1 MCLPL
6 TLALAAAVQVTTDV
20 PPPAPFG
27 PVPSARQLAWHERQF
42 YGFVHFGPNT
52 FTGVEWGEGR
62 EDPKLF
68 APSALDCRQW
78 VRAMK
83 AAGMTGVILTAKHHD
98 GFCLFVSE
106 HTTHDVESAGTPR
119 DVLKELS
126 EACKAEQMWLGVYLS
141 PWDRREPRYG
151 SGDAYNEHFRAQLRE
166 ALTKY
171 GDVAEVWF
179 DGACGEGPNGKVQVY
194 DWPSFVQVVREL
206 QPDACIFS
214 DAGPDVRWC
223 GNERAIGSETN
234 WALLRRDEVYPGYP
248 DYHELGP
255 GHEDGTHWVP
265 YECNTSIRPGWFWK
279 AGLDAEVKSLEV
291 LVDTWYASV
300 GRSGNF
306 LLNCPPD
313 DRGRLPDVDV
323 ARLAALG
330 RVLKAT
336 FDVDVLRTAAEGPG
350 VGFLA
355 SNVRGK
361 DEERFGPIGLLDD
374 DRGTYWAT
382 DDGVTKGH
390 VELRFEEPITFDN
403 VWLEEAIQLGQRIT
417 AWRVEAAVDDAWQR
431 VAEGT
436 TVGARRVLRT
446 RPTTTKK
453 LRLYV
458 DSAKAC
464 PTVARLALFLSP
476 PRVELSAT
484 GGTYYERAE
493 VSASTRPSAVVRYT
507 RDGSDPNA
515 SSPELEGPLVLRES
529 VKLALRGFEGNV
541 GSPFVAR
548 AEFVV
553 LTERDALEPIHF
565 IRAPD
570 PGFAWRRYDQR
581 FQSVAQ
587 FCDPRLAALLPPPD
601 AEGRVA
607 EVGVEPASKEPCAL
621 IFEGHLSVAKTGL
634 WRFATTSDDGSRV
647 WIGDHLVVDN
657 DGLHGATRAEGA
669 AVLKPGYY
677 PIRVAYFD
685 AGGGRELKLEARAAA
700 PGAVRD

>member
-1 MCLPL
+1 MSLPL
-6 TLALAAAVQVTTDV
+6 SFALAALAQATTAV

-27 PVPSARQLAWHERQF
+27 PVPSERQLAWHERQF

-62 EDPKLF
+62 EDPALF
-68 APSALDCRQW
+68 APSDLDCRQW

-83 AAGMTGVILTAKHHD
+83 SAGMTGVILTAKHHD

-106 HTTHDVESAGTPR
+106 HTTHDVESAGTKR

-126 EACKAEQMWLGVYLS
+126 AACKAEGLWLGVYLS

-151 SGDAYNEHFRAQLRE
+151 SGEAYNEHFRAQLRE
-166 ALTKY
+166 ALTSY
-171 GDVAEVWF
+171 GEVAEVWF

-194 DWPSFVQVVREL
+194 DWPSFVQVVRDL

-223 GNERAIGSETN
+223 GNERALGSETS

-279 AGLDAEVKSLEV
+279 AGLDAEVKSLET
-291 LVDTWYASV
+291 LLDTWYASV

-330 RVLKAT
+330 RALRAT

-361 DEERFGPIGLLDD
+361 DEERFGPLGLLDE
-374 DRGTYWAT
+374 DRATYWAT
-382 DDGVTKGH
+382 DDGVTAGY

-431 VAEGT
+431 VAHGT
-436 TVGARRVLRT
+436 TLGARRVLRT
-446 RPTTTKK
+446 APTTTKK
-453 LRLYV
+453 LRLYL
-458 DSAKAC
+458 DAAKAC
-464 PTVARLALFLSP
+464 PTVARFALFLSP
-476 PRVELSAT
+476 PQVELGT
-484 GGTYYERAE
+484 PGGTFYERVE
-493 VSASTRPSAVVRYT
+493 VSASTRPGAVVRMT
-507 RDGSDPNA
+507 RDGSDPTA
-515 SSPELEGPLVLRES
+515 SSPELSGPLELTAS
-529 VKLALRGFEGNV
+529 TTLALRAFEGNV
-541 GSPFVAR
+541 GSPSVTR

-553 LTERDALEPIHF
+553 LTEADALEPIHF
-565 IRAPD
+565 VRAPD
-570 PGFAWRRYDQR
+570 PGFSWRRYDQR

-587 FCDPRLAALLPPPD
+587 FCDPSAGGALPQPD
-601 AEGRVA
+601 AEGRVDA
-607 EVGVEPASKEPCAL
+607 VGVGPLAEGPCAL
-621 IFEGHLSVAKTGL
+621 VFEGYLSVRKAGL

-647 WIGDHLVVDN
+647 WIGERLVVDN

-669 AVLKPGYY
+669 VVLKPGYY
-677 PIRVAYFD
+677 PLRTAYFD
-685 AGGGRELKLEARAAA
+685 AGGARELTLEAQPEA
-700 PGAVRD
+700 PRK